1 MVFENSKNTNFYG
14 FAISFIIIVLSA
26 LLFEV
31 LFNKQ
36 GSLLVYILRIIVLV
50 ISLVLA
56 FLVFYDLKKQSL
68 KQFKEIKRLRGIYES
83 ELLRKDKE
91 IERINKETEIIM
103 KSALKQ
109 SDKARMLA
117 DSINQL
123 DKKKS
128 KKD

>member
-14 FAISFIIIVLSA
+14 FAINFIIIVLSA

-56 FLVFYDLKKQSL
+56 FLIFYDLKKQYL
-68 KQFKEIKRLRGIYES
+68 KQFKEIKRLRGIYEL

-123 DKKKS
+123 DKKKG